1 MTAARHISVRVTPDD
16 IDVGAELAALEA
28 LGGGG
33 VASFT
38 GIVRGGNGLTAM
50 VLEHHPTMTQTSLES
65 IAAEAA
71 ARWPLAGITIVHRY
85 GRLSPGDRIVLTAT
99 ASSHRAAALESC
111 AFLIDWLK
119 TKAPFWKK
127 EFFQD
132 GDSRWVDA
140 RDADDA
146 AAARWL
152 R

>member
-1 MTAARHISVRVTPDD
+1 VTANAPIRVRVTPDD
-16 IDVGAELAALEA
+16 IDIGTELALLEI
-28 LGGGG
+28 LGGGA

-50 VLEHHPTMTQTSLES
+50 SLEHHPTMTQTALEA
-65 IAAEAA
+65 IADEAA
-71 ARWPLAGITIVHRY
+71 ARWPLAGITIIHRY
-85 GRLSPGDRIVLTAT
+85 GHLSPGDRIVLTAT
-99 ASSHRAAALESC
+99 TSSHRTAALESC

-127 EFFQD
+127 EYFED

-140 RDADDA
+140 RDTDDA

>member
-1 MTAARHISVRVTPDD
+1 MTAGEFIHVRVTPDD
-16 IDVGAELAALEA
+16 IDTGLELARLEK
-28 LGGGG
+28 LGSGA

-50 VLEHHPTMTQTSLES
+50 SLEHHPTMTQAALEA

-71 ARWPLAGITIVHRY
+71 TRWPLDGITVIHRY
-85 GRLSPGDRIVLTAT
+85 GRLLPGDRIVLTAT

-127 EFFQD
+127 EFFEG
-132 GDSRWVDA
+132 GDSCWVDA